1 MQGEELKRNIL
12 FVMQNGC
19 ASAVGGSVIISF
31 DIANLLYKN
40 DYNVTCCY
48 YSKDK
53 NKKPEY
59 LHNSIDLINLQN
71 DFDDFSAGVNNLVEK
86 TKPDLIIFVFPGLYF
101 RARLDDKFSSIPRI
115 LMFHSRPDFYFA
127 EGLDEKE
134 FEKIYKS
141 TTSQILFESFYA
153 LLPDFIKK
161 QNVVCIPNYYR
172 CHELRRNFSA
182 EHKKIVY
189 LSRVDACKGV
199 DFLIKS
205 FAKVAKKYPEWK
217 IDIWGQSQPAYYINA
232 LRRLARIHKVDKQ
245 IIFKGI
251 TKEPLETLTNY
262 DFCVFPSI
270 FEGFGVGLVE
280 AQSVGLPAIGRKAC
294 SGVNEL
300 IIDGKNGFLSDE
312 NYDDFAAKI
321 EELINNQELRTQ
333 LGLYALENAKQYDK
347 TRTDAMWLNAVNKIL
362 ENGKEDNVL
371 KNEKTKY
378 GLYPIDKIMDKYYY
392 GGYTPSQKLFSIK
405 NQLCGGKKAKI
416 LYILGLRFKIST
428 K

>member
-1 MQGEELKRNIL
+1 MIL
-12 FVMQNGC
+12 CF
-19 ASAVGGSVIISF
+19 
-31 DIANLLYKN
+31 
-40 DYNVTCCY
+40 
-48 YSKDK
+48 
-53 NKKPEY
+53 
-59 LHNSIDLINLQN
+59 
-71 DFDDFSAGVNNLVEK
+71 
-86 TKPDLIIFVFPGLYF
+86 
-101 RARLDDKFSSIPRI
+101 
-115 LMFHSRPDFYFA
+115 
-127 EGLDEKE
+127 
-134 FEKIYKS
+134 
-141 TTSQILFESFYA
+141 SFY
-153 LLPDFIKK
+153 
-161 QNVVCIPNYYR
+161 
-172 CHELRRNFSA
+172 
-182 EHKKIVY
+182 
-189 LSRVDACKGV
+189 
-199 DFLIKS
+199 
-205 FAKVAKKYPEWK
+205 
-217 IDIWGQSQPAYYINA
+217 
-232 LRRLARIHKVDKQ
+232 
-245 IIFKGI
+245 
-251 TKEPLETLTNY
+251 
-262 DFCVFPSI
+262 